1 MIIIITPPLFVLHAY
16 VHRMNSALKSPDV
29 ENNINVA
36 SGDREASVRKKRRS
50 SSANPLNIGKRR
62 SFLANHTLLIDG
74 SYGSSSS
81 YGSLDEE
88 TFVRAGTPDS
98 DSN

>member
-1 MIIIITPPLFVLHAY
+1 
-16 VHRMNSALKSPDV
+16 MNSALKSSDI

-36 SGDREASVRKKRRS
+36 TGDHEISGRKKRRS
-50 SSANPLNIGKRR
+50 SSSNPLNIGKRR
-62 SFLANHTLLIDG
+62 SILANHTLLVDG

-98 DSN
+98 DYK